1 MEAASGVFPPPSNV
15 FGVGGHPPNPP
26 SEGLR
31 PPESPY
37 ENFEIGHEATVQQ
50 DRASIKRRWRNLAI
64 LLALTALLA
73 LAYWLWPAFRA
84 EMRDAIRVISRANI
98 EAFRQYLVSFGVW
111 APIVSALVMVLQ
123 SVLFPLP
130 AFIVTITN
138 GLLFGAFWGTILSW
152 SSAMVGAIVCY
163 AIARVLGRPAV
174 ERLVSKRALTV
185 ADRFFE
191 RYGSHSVLI
200 ARLVPVVSFDVV
212 SYIAGTTS
220 ISLSSFLIAT
230 GIGQLPATILYSIL
244 GQKLPTL
251 ANIGLFAFGAVV
263 ALLVL
268 AFTVK
273 KAMERRLNQ
282 KEAGKI
288 KQ

>member
-1 MEAASGVFPPPSNV
+1 MAV
-15 FGVGGHPPNPP
+15 
-26 SEGLR
+26 L
-31 PPESPY
+31 
-37 ENFEIGHEATVQQ
+37 EN
-50 DRASIKRRWRNLAI
+50 RASVKNRWRNLAI

-73 LAYWLWPAFRA
+73 LLYWLWPSFRA
-84 EMRDAIRVISRANI
+84 GVRHALEVISKANI
-98 EAFRQYLVSFGVW
+98 EAFRQYLVSFGIW

-123 SVLFPLP
+123 AVLFPLP

-138 GLLFGAFWGTILSW
+138 GLLFGAFWGTLLSW
-152 SSAMVGAIVCY
+152 SSAMVGAAICY

-174 ERLVSKRALTV
+174 ERLVSKRALAA
-185 ADRFFE
+185 ADRFFQ

-200 ARLVPVVSFDVV
+200 ARLIPVVSFDVV

-220 ISLSSFLIAT
+220 ISFTSFLVAT

-244 GQKLPTL
+244 GQKLPAL
-251 ANIGLFAFGAVV
+251 ANVGLVAFGAIA

-273 KAMERRLNQ
+273 KALGKRLNQ
-282 KEAGKI
+282 REVSKV